1 MLFSADALRD
11 CNVRPPD
18 YVAVQGIGCARLLLE
33 LHKCLIPKLAA
44 AQNSGIGHFA
54 IQIAKTMGFR
64 VIALSSGPTKEKLA
78 RELGAHEYIDGSKV
92 DHAEA
97 LRAMGGAKVI
107 MCTAPSPAAAQKLL
121 SGLAIDG
128 TLMLLMLELEPMS
141 IPPGVC
147 FPTLFFPSL
156 GPHLNGFALG
166 GQPCCYRSA
175 CRFGD
180 GRSGT
185 P

>member
-1 MLFSADALRD
+1 
-11 CNVRPPD
+11 
-18 YVAVQGIGCARLLLE
+18 
-33 LHKCLIPKLAA
+33 
-44 AQNSGIGHFA
+44 
-54 IQIAKTMGFR
+54 MGFR

-107 MCTAPSPAAAQKLL
+107 MCTAPNPAAAQKLL

-141 IPPGVC
+141 IPPGVS
-147 FPTLFFPSL
+147 PVAFFSSL
-156 GPHLNGFALG
+156 GPHLNGFAPG
-166 GQPCCYRSA
+166 GQPFCYRSA
-175 CRFGD
+175 CRSGD
-180 GRSGT
+180 GRSDT